1 MGGRMYTAF
10 RALALMRTTELVS
23 RWRRN
28 WNRVKLFYDGGSRST
43 PLCSEE
49 QSSRGRKIHDAGGGR
64 GNGWNRVQVRISF
77 LLLLQQITTNL
88 VAWNRNVL
96 CHSSRGH
103 VRNQCIG
110 RAVLPLQV
118 LEENPFW
125 PLEASLGTVLPQ
137 LEAAT
142 PSVCFHHHVAFSSV
156 CESNLPPI

>member
-49 QSSRGRKIHDAGGGR
+49 QSSRGRKIYDAGGGR

-88 VAWNRNVL
+88 VAWNNTDLSPYTPRNGKFKIMFSGLKSKCPQVGIPPWGCRSKFTSL
-96 CHSSRGH
+96 PFPASREHLSFSSWGLSCH
-103 VRNQCIG
+103 
-110 RAVLPLQV
+110 LQV
-118 LEENPFW
+118 
-125 PLEASLGTVLPQ
+125 Q
-137 LEAAT
+137 LV
-142 PSVCFHHHVAFSSV
+142 PSS
-156 CESNLPPI
+156 